1 MRILLKPVDALL
13 QPCYHQSSVASD
25 GSEIVVFADSGS
37 KGAGMISISALA
49 SEKLKEILVE
59 QGEEGSSLRVV
70 LMPGPHGGAQ
80 YMLALEKDAKSD
92 DTIVESEGVQ
102 ILIDPDSAPLMAG
115 AEIDY
120 MDGLIRSGFVIN
132 NPNIQTGGG
141 CACGGAGG
149 DGCGGG
155 GGGGGCGC
163 GGGGGACGGH

>member
-1 MRILLKPVDALL
+1 
-13 QPCYHQSSVASD
+13 
-25 GSEIVVFADSGS
+25 
-37 KGAGMISISALA
+37 MITISPLA

-92 DTIVESEGVQ
+92 DTIVHSGGVQ
-102 ILIDPDSAPLMAG
+102 ILIDPDSAPLMDG

-120 MDGLIRSGFVIN
+120 MDGLMRSGFVIN
-132 NPNIQTGGG
+132 NPNIQSGGG
-141 CACGGAGG
+141 CAC
-149 DGCGGG
+149 G

-163 GGGGGACGGH
+163 GGGGGGGGCACGGH